1 MSDFDPDKKVTYF
14 GETDFRNKKTKFGIQ
29 AKDRTRHMY
38 IIGKTGT
45 GKSTLLENL
54 VIQDIQN
61 GEGVCVID
69 PHGSLAEKALEYVPE
84 DRINDVIYFAPFDT
98 EYPMSFNVL
107 EDIGVDKRHLVVSG
121 LMSVFKKIWQDAWSA
136 RMEYILNNTLL
147 ALIEYPGSTLM
158 GVNKMYSDK
167 EFRKKIVDNIKD
179 PAVKSFWVDE
189 YAKYTDKFAAE
200 ATPAIQNKI
209 GQYTLNPLIRNIIG
223 QPTSSFDIREIMDKK
238 KIFIINLSKG
248 RIGEQNMNLLGGMF
262 VTKIYLAAMSRA
274 EISQSEIDKLPP
286 FYFYVDEF
294 QNFANESFAQI
305 LSEARKYKLCLT
317 VANQYVT
324 QMVDEVRDAIL
335 GNVGSM
341 VTFRIGPSD
350 AEIFEKEFAPTFT
363 AQDLTN
369 LGFAQIYLRLMI
381 GGMTSKPFSAHTL
394 APWPKPEFVYLD
406 KMIDASRRNYARPK
420 EEVENEINSWHGDS
434 SKSEKDLKER
444 DAGVKKEYDAP
455 RVEGMRKPFQGKI
468 ESAIRN
474 PIAEN
479 SAPRPE
485 PQPQTQTPVQ
495 SKPHRDTS
503 HERPVVRPE
512 PPRTPA
518 TTPRVSPAPHQ
529 FKNHTNTDVRKPA
542 PVNPRPAHTHAPHS
556 PKLKELL
563 SVLETQA
570 PRVEKSE
577 APRTSNVVHT
587 KNTEHTVTQGSLVST
602 ATKSVESISLSTLNN
617 TSKKE
622 PTAEKKAELKALLS
636 RVMKKETPVRRDEKT
651 QNSETVIKES
661 FSVHTR
667 EEKISTPQSDH
678 TPPKV
683 ETRKEVPEDVLRKIL
698 GTSA

>member
-1 MSDFDPDKKVTYF
+1 MSDFDEDKKVTYF

-189 YAKYTDKFAAE
+189 YAKYTDKFASE

-369 LGFAQIYLRLMI
+369 LGFAQVYLRLMI
-381 GGMTSKPFSAHTL
+381 GGMTSKPFSANTL
-394 APWPKPEFVYLD
+394 PPWPKPEFVYLD

-420 EEVENEINSWHGDS
+420 AEVENEINSWHGDS
-434 SKSEKDLKER
+434 SKPEKSKETDTVAKR
-444 DAGVKKEYDAP
+444 EYDTP
-455 RVEGMRKPFQGKI
+455 REGGMRKPFLGKI
-468 ESAIRN
+468 ENAYRPPAKEYN
-474 PIAEN
+474 PPAPQTTVRETHEIKKTEHTQSFDSRTTN
-479 SAPRPE
+479 NFSAPK
-485 PQPQTQTPVQ
+485 Q
-495 SKPHRDTS
+495 H
-503 HERPVVRPE
+503 
-512 PPRTPA
+512 
-518 TTPRVSPAPHQ
+518 TPRVDTP
-529 FKNHTNTDVRKPA
+529 K
-542 PVNPRPAHTHAPHS
+542 PVNKKPVFKPHTPEVKITPKESS
-556 PKLKELL
+556 PKLKEILT
-563 SVLETQA
+563 VLESPTENKTHEISTTKETHV
-570 PRVEKSE
+570 VEKKETTNST
-577 APRTSNVVHT
+577 PMSLHM
-587 KNTEHTVTQGSLVST
+587 KNNEPV
-602 ATKSVESISLSTLNN
+602 SLSALNA
-617 TSKKE
+617 SKKD
-622 PTAEKKAELKALLS
+622 PTPEKKAELKALLS
-636 RVMKKETPVRRDEKT
+636 RVLKKETTTLDVTISNEKT
-651 QNSETVIKES
+651 TS
-661 FSVHTR
+661 
-667 EEKISTPQSDH
+667 EEKFENTPKSEPHVSIAQEKRDARMH
-678 TPPKV
+678 TQPDPSSQK
-683 ETRKEVPEDVLRKIL
+683 TREVPEDVLRKIL
-698 GTSA
+698 GTTT

>member
-107 EDIGVDKRHLVVSG
+107 EDIGMDKRHLVVSG

-147 ALIEYPGSTLM
+147 ALIEYPGATLM

-189 YAKYTDKFAAE
+189 YAKYTDKFASE

-274 EISQSEIDKLPP
+274 ELSQSEIDKLPP

-350 AEIFEKEFAPTFT
+350 AEVFEKEFAPTFT

-394 APWPKPEFVYLD
+394 GPWPKPEFVYLD
-406 KMIDASRRNYARPK
+406 KMIDASRRNFARPK

-434 SKSEKDLKER
+434 SKSEKDLKDR
-444 DAGVKKEYDAP
+444 DAGVKKDYDGAKS
-455 RVEGMRKPFQGKI
+455 EGMRKPFQGKI
-468 ESAIRN
+468 ETAFRPAVREN
-474 PIAEN
+474 IA
-479 SAPRPE
+479 
-485 PQPQTQTPVQ
+485 PQPQPQSQPHTQSSQ
-495 SKPHRDTS
+495 SYQPRPHI
-503 HERPVVRPE
+503 
-512 PPRTPA
+512 PRTPTPISLPVPA
-518 TTPRVSPAPHQ
+518 PRVAHTPTPLKSEVATKVTKPSPIS
-529 FKNHTNTDVRKPA
+529 
-542 PVNPRPAHTHAPHS
+542 PRPAPARVEHS

-563 SVLETQA
+563 SVLETKSPDVATHSA
-570 PRVEKSE
+570 PSPVSSVQHKNSDSKVSE
-577 APRTSNVVHT
+577 IP
-587 KNTEHTVTQGSLVST
+587 T
-602 ATKSVESISLSTLNN
+602 ATKSVEPVSLSTLNN

-622 PTAEKKAELKALLS
+622 PSAEKKAELKALLS
-636 RVMKKETPVRRDEKT
+636 RVMKKETPVSSEIKIEKT
-651 QNSETVIKES
+651 HTVVKES
-661 FSVHTR
+661 ISVSKT
-667 EEKISTPQSDH
+667 EDKVASDH
-678 TPPKV
+678 LSDTIPKV
-683 ETRKEVPEDVLRKIL
+683 EHKKEVPEDVLRKIL
-698 GTSA
+698 GTSE

>member
-61 GEGVCVID
+61 GEGVCIID

-84 DRINDVIYFAPFDT
+84 DRLDDVIYFAPFDT
-98 EYPMSFNVL
+98 EYPISFNVL
-107 EDIGVDKRHLVVSG
+107 EDIGVEKRHLVVSG
-121 LMSVFKKIWQDAWSA
+121 LMSVFKKVWQDAWSP

-158 GVNKMYSDK
+158 GVNRMYSDK

-179 PAVKSFWVDE
+179 PAVRSFWVDE

-223 QPTSSFDIREIMDKK
+223 QPTSSFDIREIMDKR

-274 EISQSEIDKLPP
+274 ELPQSEIDKLPP

-335 GNVGSM
+335 GNVGTM
-341 VTFRIGPSD
+341 ITFRIGPTD
-350 AEIFEKEFAPTFT
+350 AQIFEKEFAPTFT

-394 APWPKPEFVYLD
+394 GPWPKPEFVYLD

-420 EEVENEINSWHGDS
+420 DEVEKEINSWHS
-434 SKSEKDLKER
+434 ESTKTEKDS
-444 DAGVKKEYDAP
+444 DKKDGMFKKDFDSP
-455 RVEGMRKPFQGKI
+455 KSDGMRKPFQGKI
-468 ESAIRN
+468 EGAFRAPSRE
-474 PIAEN
+474 PVQKEYTPREVTRTEN
-479 SAPRPE
+479 SPRPASFPSE
-485 PQPQTQTPVQ
+485 PMHSPKKTIPASFKKEVPVHTKKSHQNTPHSPTLKNLLTVLESDVSKKVETSTVSTVTAPIQHTPV
-495 SKPHRDTS
+495 SEKIDSS
-503 HERPVVRPE
+503 H
-512 PPRTPA
+512 T
-518 TTPRVSPAPHQ
+518 
-529 FKNHTNTDVRKPA
+529 KPA
-542 PVNPRPAHTHAPHS
+542 P
-556 PKLKELL
+556 
-563 SVLETQA
+563 
-570 PRVEKSE
+570 
-577 APRTSNVVHT
+577 
-587 KNTEHTVTQGSLVST
+587 TVDAV
-602 ATKSVESISLSTLNN
+602 SLSTLNPV
-617 TSKKE
+617 SKKE
-622 PTAEKKAELKALLS
+622 PTPEKKAELKALLS
-636 RVMKKETPVRRDEKT
+636 KVMKKETPTVVRT
-651 QNSETVIKES
+651 QETVHKE
-661 FSVHTR
+661 
-667 EEKISTPQSDH
+667 H
-678 TPPKV
+678 TPVFKEHHQKDDERNSSTRTENHSHPESKNYH
-683 ETRKEVPEDVLRKIL
+683 RKEVPEEVLRKIL
-698 GTSA
+698 GTSH